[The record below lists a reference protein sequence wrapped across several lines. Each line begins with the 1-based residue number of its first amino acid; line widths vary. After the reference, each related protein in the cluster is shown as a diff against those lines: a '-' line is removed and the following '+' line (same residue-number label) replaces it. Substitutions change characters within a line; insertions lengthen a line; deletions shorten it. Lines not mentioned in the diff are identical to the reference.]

1 MSLLLDRAFRVEQR
15 DVGLFSDYDANGSMW
30 ADEGARVRV
39 VTQTFD
45 APFLRPPLVHCG
57 LSMWDIH
64 SERNARVDL
73 HAENITRKSFDLVF
87 KTWGDTK
94 IARARA
100 TWIAIGPAESPDRWD
115 LED

>member
-1 MSLLLDRAFRVEQR
+1 MSLVLDRAFRVEQR
-15 DVGLFSDYDANGSMW
+15 DVGLFSDYNMNGSMW

-39 VTQTFD
+39 LTQIFD
-45 APFLRPPLVHCG
+45 SPFLMPPVVHCG

-64 SERNARVDL
+64 SERNSRVDL
-73 HAENITRKSFDLVF
+73 HTENITATSFNLVF

-100 TWIAIGPAESPDRWD
+100 SWIAIGPAKSPEIWD
-115 LED
+115 LDD